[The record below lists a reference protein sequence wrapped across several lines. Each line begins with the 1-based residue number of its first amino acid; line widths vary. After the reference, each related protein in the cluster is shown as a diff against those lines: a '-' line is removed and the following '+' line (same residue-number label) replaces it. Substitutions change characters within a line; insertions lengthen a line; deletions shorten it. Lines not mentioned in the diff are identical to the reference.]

1 MDTRIGPS
9 GRERVAAIGRW
20 LDRAVGMEHPVDR
33 FLALWMALAL
43 AAKRRSTSTR
53 PEKRIEDMLKVH
65 KRAVVAVLDRHRASE
80 VHLANEP
87 PPPGEGDGSKM
98 SLLERAWWETRYGPE
113 TPERRVRRLAKLLR
127 QAENELLRQGE
138 PAPDAE
144 RLRLLTPILAQILEN
159 CERGDGPEPSEAR
172 FGDDDEEPAN

>member
-1 MDTRIGPS
+1 MKRRIGPS
-9 GRERVAAIGRW
+9 GRERVAAIRRW
-20 LDRAVGMEHPVDR
+20 LDRAAELDHPVDR
-33 FLALWMALAL
+33 FLALWAALGL

-65 KRAVVAVLDRHRASE
+65 RRAVVAVLDRHRASE

-113 TPERRVRRLAKLLR
+113 TPERRARRLAKLLR
-127 QAENELLRQGE
+127 QAENELLRQGT
-138 PAPDAE
+138 PAPDDE
-144 RLRLLTPILAQILEN
+144 RLRLLTPILAEILES
-159 CERGDGPEPSEAR
+159 CERADGPEPQAAR
-172 FGDDDEEPAN
+172 LGGGDEGPAN